1 MVSVFFSLTVIYVY
15 VMLGKFRTYLVK
27 TTNIYIMS
35 KFSTKLLISGLSMHS
50 AVVVNL
56 QFGKS
61 AKVQRVQKIG
71 LV

>member
-15 VMLGKFRTYLVK
+15 VMLGKFRTYLEP
-27 TTNIYIMS
+27 TFNIMS
-35 KFSTKLLISGLSMHS
+35 KYSTKLLISGLSMHS